1 MKKILLPTLTTAFTI
16 AIALNFSACS
26 DTSNNTPKYQTVKDK
41 VELNISFVDKK
52 WDGKKVP
59 KDEVCSDYNPK
70 GGNSPALTISN
81 LPKKVNYLILSFS
94 DETFKGMSNGG
105 HGIVGY
111 KVKDANST
119 VTIPSIKGE
128 TFSLPTG
135 FNSIRKH
142 QGEQFKK
149 KKGAYLPPC
158 SGGNGNLYVIEVK
171 AIERPSTKDGNYTLW
186 GDANISIGV
195 Y

>member
-1 MKKILLPTLTTAFTI
+1 MKQTLLYTLTTSLTV

-26 DTSNNTPKYQTVKDK
+26 DTSSNTPRYQTAKDK
-41 VELNISFVDKK
+41 VELNVSFADKK
-52 WDGKKVP
+52 WDGKTVP
-59 KDEVCSDYNPK
+59 KDEVCSDYNK
-70 GGNSPALTISN
+70 NGGDSPALRISN
-81 LPKKVNYLILSFS
+81 LPKKVNYIILSFS
-94 DETFKGMSNGG
+94 DESFKGMSHGG
-105 HGIVGY
+105 HGVVGY
-111 KVKDANST
+111 EVKDANST
-119 VTIPSIKGE
+119 LTIPSIHGE
-128 TFSLPTG
+128 TFTLPKG

-158 SGGNGNLYVIEVK
+158 SGGNGNLYVVEIK
-171 AIERPSTKDGNYTLW
+171 AIERPSQKDGNYTLW